1 MPRLAELP
9 FWFSATLAVL
19 LGLLFGS
26 FLNVVIHR
34 LPREE
39 SLSHPSSRCPRCG
52 TPIAPWNNIPVVS
65 WLLLRG
71 RARCCG
77 ASISVRY
84 PLVEAGTAALFGGTA
99 WIVGGSWV
107 LPAYLWFAAVTFVLI
122 LTDLDH
128 KRIPNAI
135 LYPGTIVAVALLGIG
150 GAVEGDLPAVWRGLA
165 GGAGYF
171 ALLLV
176 VALVARG
183 GFGFGDVKLAFLL
196 GIFTAHRSWEALGVG
211 VFAAFVIGGLVSI
224 ALLIAG
230 RAGRKDAIPFGPS
243 LVAGAYVAIAWGD
256 AIADWYLG

>member
-1 MPRLAELP
+1 MTTMLVAG
-9 FWFSATLAVL
+9 SAFA
-19 LGLLFGS
+19 GLLIGS
-26 FLNVVIHR
+26 FLNVVAHR
-34 LPREE
+34 VPAGM
-39 SLSHPSSRCPRCG
+39 SLLHPPSSCPRCDS
-52 TPIAPWNNIPVVS
+52 PIRARDNVPVFGWVF
-65 WLLLRG
+65 LRG
-71 RARCCG
+71 RCRDCAEP
-77 ASISVRY
+77 ISVRY
-84 PLVEAGTAALFGGTA
+84 PLVETGTAALFGAAA
-99 WIVGGSWV
+99 WIVGASWV
-107 LPAYLWFAAVTFVLI
+107 LPAYLWFVAVTFVLI

-150 GAVEGDLPAVWRGLA
+150 GAVEGDLQAVWRGLA

-196 GIFTAHRSWEALGVG
+196 GTFTAHRSWEALGVG

-243 LVAGAYVAIAWGD
+243 LVVGAYVAIAWGD
-256 AIADWYLG
+256 AIADWYLS